1 MRCGSRRETAKDFRS
16 RDKPTVM
23 ATDAGAHEADD
34 EVERLLSVTPGDT
47 EKPDDVT
54 FARNVFLP
62 LSTAC
67 VNSCDYCA
75 FYDEPGEAKLMS
87 PEEVRETLERGAQ
100 AGCTEAL
107 FSFGTRAETY
117 PSVRDELGAMGY
129 EDTLDYLYDCCVEA
143 LELGILPHTNA
154 GVMTYDEIERLA
166 EVNAS
171 MGLMLET
178 TASVGAHEGYATKKP
193 ERRLRAIRDAGRAGV
208 PYTTGILVGIGET
221 PHDRAESLLA
231 VRDIHEEYGHI
242 QEVIIQNVVPNERS
256 DYERPS
262 ADTVRRTVA
271 MARFALPDEV
281 EVQVPPNLSTDL
293 PSLVH
298 SGAGDLGGVSAVTDD
313 YINPDYDWPA
323 VERLCDVADEAGAEL
338 SERLPV
344 YPRYVEQGWLSDRVE
359 EAVAGVEPV
368 GTD

>member
-1 MRCGSRRETAKDFRS
+1 
-16 RDKPTVM
+16 
-23 ATDAGAHEADD
+23 
-34 EVERLLSVTPGDT
+34 
-47 EKPDDVT
+47 
-54 FARNVFLP
+54 
-62 LSTAC
+62 
-67 VNSCDYCA
+67 
-75 FYDEPGEAKLMS
+75 MS
-87 PEEVRETLERGAQ
+87 PDEVRETLERGVR

-117 PSVRDELGAMGY
+117 PAIREKLAALGY

-178 TASVGAHEGYATKKP
+178 TAKVEPHDGYATKQPK
-193 ERRLRAIRDAGRAGV
+193 RRLQAIHDAGRADV

-221 PHDRAESLLA
+221 ERDRAESLLA
-231 VRDIHEEYGHI
+231 IRDAHREHGHI

-256 DYERPS
+256 DFERPS
-262 ADTVRRTVA
+262 LETMRKTVA
-271 MARFALPDEV
+271 MARVALPDEV

-293 PSLVH
+293 PSLVRA
-298 SGAGDLGGVSAVTDD
+298 GAGDLGGVSAVTDD

-323 VERLCDVADEAGAEL
+323 VERLRDVADAADSEL
-338 SERLPV
+338 VERLPV
-344 YPRYVEQGWLSDRVE
+344 YPRYVEDGWLSERVE
-359 EAVAGVEPV
+359 ETIAQTEKRCVETPD
-368 GTD
+368 GG

>member
-1 MRCGSRRETAKDFRS
+1 MPTPSRF
-16 RDKPTVM
+16 
-23 ATDAGAHEADD
+23 DAEHADEE
-34 EVERLLSVTPGDT
+34 EVERILSVTPDET
-47 EKPDDVT
+47 DVPDEVT

-75 FYDEPGEAKLMS
+75 FYDVRGEATLMK
-87 PEEVRETLERGAQ
+87 PEEVRETLERGVR

-117 PSVRDELGAMGY
+117 PAIRDELDEMGY
-129 EDTLDYLYDCCVEA
+129 DDTLDYLYDCCVEA

-178 TASVGAHEGYATKKP
+178 TASVEAHEGYATKKP
-193 ERRLRAIRDAGRAGV
+193 GRRLRAIHDAGRAGV
-208 PYTTGILVGIGET
+208 PYTTGILVGIGEGWR
-221 PHDRAESLLA
+221 DRAESLLA
-231 VRDIHEEYGHI
+231 IRDAHREHGHV
-242 QEVIIQNVVPNERS
+242 QEVIVQNVVPNERS
-256 DYERPS
+256 DFERP
-262 ADTVRRTVA
+262 DIKTLRRTVA
-271 MARFALPDEV
+271 MARAALPNEV

-293 PSLVH
+293 PSLVRA
-298 SGAGDLGGVSAVTDD
+298 GAGDLGGVSPLTDD

-323 VERLCDVADEAGAEL
+323 VKRLRTVATEADAEL
-338 SERLPV
+338 VERLPV
-344 YPRYVEQGWLSDRVE
+344 YPRYVENGWLSPCVE
-359 EAVAGVEPV
+359 DTVAETAKRGAEATEGA
-368 GTD
+368 

>member
-1 MRCGSRRETAKDFRS
+1 
-16 RDKPTVM
+16 M
-23 ATDAGAHEADD
+23 ATNTGARDVDDA
-34 EVERLLSVTPGDT
+34 EVESLLSVTPDDIDT
-47 EKPDDVT
+47 PDEVT

-75 FYDEPGEAKLMS
+75 FYDERGEANLMT
-87 PEEVRETLERGAQ
+87 PDEVRETLERGVR

-117 PSVRDELGAMGY
+117 PAIREELNALGY
-129 EDTLDYLYDCCVEA
+129 DDTLDYLYDCCVEA

-154 GVMTYDEIERLA
+154 GVMTRDEIERLA

-178 TASVGAHEGYATKKP
+178 TAKVEPHEGYATKQPK
-193 ERRLRAIRDAGRAGV
+193 RRLRAIHDAGRAGI

-221 PHDRAESLLA
+221 ERDRAESLLA
-231 VRDIHEEYGHI
+231 IRDAHREHGHI

-256 DYERPS
+256 DFERPS
-262 ADTVRRTVA
+262 LETMRKTVA
-271 MARFALPDEV
+271 MARVGLPDEV
-281 EVQVPPNLSTDL
+281 EAQIPPNLSTDL

-298 SGAGDLGGVSAVTDD
+298 AGAGDLGGVSAVTDD

-323 VERLCDVADEAGAEL
+323 VERLRDVADEADARL
-338 SERLPV
+338 FERLPV
-344 YPRYVEQGWLSDRVE
+344 YPRYVEDGWLSERVE
-359 EAVAGVEPV
+359 ETVAQTEKRGVEKAD
-368 GTD
+368 GA

>member
-1 MRCGSRRETAKDFRS
+1 
-16 RDKPTVM
+16 M
-23 ATDAGAHEADD
+23 ATYAGAHEADD
-34 EVERLLSVTPGDT
+34 EEVEHLLSVTPGDI
-47 EKPDDVT
+47 EKPEEVT

-117 PSVRDELGAMGY
+117 PSVRDELEEMGY
-129 EDTLDYLYDCCVEA
+129 EDTLDYLYDCCLEA
-143 LELGILPHTNA
+143 LDHGLLPHTNA
-154 GVMTYDEIERLA
+154 GVMTRDEIETLA
-166 EVNAS
+166 EVNSS

-178 TASVGAHEGYATKKP
+178 TASVEAHEGYATKKP

-208 PYTTGILVGIGET
+208 PYTTGILIGIGEK
-221 PHDRAESLLA
+221 PRDRAESLLA
-231 VRDIHEEYGHI
+231 IRDIHEEYGHV

-256 DYERPS
+256 DFERPS
-262 ADTVRRTVA
+262 TDTVSRTVS
-271 MARFALPDEV
+271 MARVALPEDI

-298 SGAGDLGGVSAVTDD
+298 AGAGDLGGVSAVTDD

-323 VERLCDVADEAGAEL
+323 VERLRDVADEAGAEL
-338 SERLPV
+338 IERLPV
-344 YPRYVEQGWLSDRVE
+344 YPRYVEEGWLSERVE
-359 EAVAGVEPV
+359 EAVVELDCV

>member
-1 MRCGSRRETAKDFRS
+1 MASTDESDRS
-16 RDKPTVM
+16 E
-23 ATDAGAHEADD
+23 GLGEYEADTD
-34 EVERLLSVTPGDT
+34 EVDDLLSVKPEDT
-47 EKPDDVT
+47 DAPNEVT

-75 FYDEPGEAKLMS
+75 FYDKPGEASLMT
-87 PEEVRETLERGAQ
+87 PQEVRETLKRGAR

-117 PSVRDELGAMGY
+117 PAVQEELDSMGY
-129 EDTLDYLYDCCVEA
+129 DDTLDYLYDCCLEA
-143 LELGILPHTNA
+143 LELGVLPHTNA
-154 GVMTYDEIERLA
+154 GVMTRDELERLS

-178 TASVGAHEGYATKKP
+178 TATVEAHEGYATKKP

-221 PHDRAESLLA
+221 RRDRAESLLA
-231 VRDIHEEYGHI
+231 IRDIHREYGHI
-242 QEVIIQNVVPNERS
+242 QEVIVQNVVPNERS
-256 DYERPS
+256 DFSRPS
-262 ADTVRRTVA
+262 LETVRETVA
-271 MARFALPDEV
+271 MARSALPDEV
-281 EVQVPPNLSTDL
+281 EVQVPPNLSRGL
-293 PSLVH
+293 SSLVRA
-298 SGAGDLGGVSAVTDD
+298 GAGDLGGVSPLTDD

-323 VERLCDVADEAGAEL
+323 VKRLRAVAEEAEAEL

-344 YPRYVEQGWLSDRVE
+344 YPRYVEDGWLSTRVE
-359 EAVAGVEPV
+359 DAVDEARKEF
-368 GTD
+368 

>member
-1 MRCGSRRETAKDFRS
+1 MAEPSRSDTES
-16 RDKPTVM
+16 
-23 ATDAGAHEADD
+23 HAD
-34 EVERLLSVTPGDT
+34 EQELERLLSVTPEDT
-47 EKPDDVT
+47 EKPEEVT

-75 FYDEPGEAKLMS
+75 FYDERGEANLMS
-87 PEEVRETLERGAQ
+87 PAEVRETLEGGVR

-117 PSVRDELGAMGY
+117 PAIREQLEEMGY
-129 EDTLDYLYDCCVEA
+129 GDTLEYLYDCCLVA

-154 GVMTYDEIERLA
+154 GVMTYDEIEQLG

-178 TASVGAHEGYATKKP
+178 TASVEAHEGYATKQPK
-193 ERRLRAIRDAGRAGV
+193 RRLRAIHEAGRAGV
-208 PYTTGILVGIGET
+208 PYTTGILVGIGERW
-221 PHDRAESLLA
+221 HDRAESLLA
-231 VRDIHEEYGHI
+231 IRDAHREYGHI

-262 ADTVRRTVA
+262 IETVRRTVA
-271 MARFALPDEV
+271 MARVALPDEV

-293 PSLVH
+293 SSLVRA
-298 SGAGDLGGVSAVTDD
+298 GAGDLGGVSPLTDD

-323 VERLCDVADEAGAEL
+323 VKRLRDAADEADAEL
-338 SERLPV
+338 DERLPV
-344 YPRYVEQGWLSDRVE
+344 YPRYVENGWLSERVQ
-359 EAVAGVEPV
+359 EAVDQTEKRGVDV
-368 GTD
+368 ADGA

>member
-1 MRCGSRRETAKDFRS
+1 
-16 RDKPTVM
+16 M
-23 ATDAGAHEADD
+23 ATNTGARDVDDA
-34 EVERLLSVTPGDT
+34 EVESLLSVTPDDIDT
-47 EKPDDVT
+47 PDEVT

-75 FYDEPGEAKLMS
+75 FYDERGEANLMT
-87 PEEVRETLERGAQ
+87 PDEVRETLERGVR

-107 FSFGTRAETY
+107 FSFGTRAGTY
-117 PSVRDELGAMGY
+117 PAIREELNALGY
-129 EDTLDYLYDCCVEA
+129 DDTLDYLYDCCVEA

-154 GVMTYDEIERLA
+154 GVMTRDEIERLA

-178 TASVGAHEGYATKKP
+178 TAKVEPHEGYATKQPK
-193 ERRLRAIRDAGRAGV
+193 RRLRAIHDAGRAGI

-221 PHDRAESLLA
+221 ERDRAESLLA
-231 VRDIHEEYGHI
+231 IRDAHREHGHI

-256 DYERPS
+256 DFERPS
-262 ADTVRRTVA
+262 LETMRKTVA
-271 MARFALPDEV
+271 MARVAVPDEV

-293 PSLVH
+293 PSLVRA
-298 SGAGDLGGVSAVTDD
+298 GAGDLGGVSAVTDD

-323 VERLCDVADEAGAEL
+323 VERLRDVADEADARL
-338 SERLPV
+338 FERLPV
-344 YPRYVEQGWLSDRVE
+344 YPRYVEDGWLSERVE
-359 EAVAGVEPV
+359 ETVAQTEKSDVETAD
-368 GTD
+368 GA

>member
-1 MRCGSRRETAKDFRS
+1 
-16 RDKPTVM
+16 M
-23 ATDAGAHEADD
+23 ATHEGAGNFGDT
-34 EVERLLSVTPGDT
+34 EVERLLSVTPEDT
-47 EKPDDVT
+47 DAPDEVT

-75 FYDEPGEAKLMS
+75 FYDERGDASLMS
-87 PEEVRETLERGAQ
+87 PDEVRETLERGVR

-117 PSVRDELGAMGY
+117 PSIREELDEMGY
-129 EDTLDYLYDCCVEA
+129 DDTLDYLYDCCVKA

-154 GVMTYDEIERLA
+154 GVMTYDEIEHLA

-178 TASVGAHEGYATKKP
+178 TATVEAHEGYATKQPK
-193 ERRLRAIRDAGRAGV
+193 RRIRAIRDAGRADV
-208 PYTTGILVGIGET
+208 PYTTGILVGIGEGWR
-221 PHDRAESLLA
+221 DRAESLLA
-231 VRDIHEEYGHI
+231 IRDAHREHGHV
-242 QEVIIQNVVPNERS
+242 QEVIVQNVVPNERS

-262 ADTVRRTVA
+262 LETVRRTVA
-271 MARFALPDEV
+271 MARVALPDDV

-293 PSLVH
+293 PSLVRA
-298 SGAGDLGGVSAVTDD
+298 GAGDLGGVSPLTDD

-323 VERLCDVADEAGAEL
+323 VERLRAAADDADAEL
-338 SERLPV
+338 VERLPV
-344 YPRYVEQGWLSDRVE
+344 YPRYIEDGWLSEKVERV
-359 EAVAGVEPV
+359 VEYV
-368 GTD
+368 NS

>member
-1 MRCGSRRETAKDFRS
+1 
-16 RDKPTVM
+16 M
-23 ATDAGAHEADD
+23 ATNAGAYEADDD
-34 EVERLLSVTPGDT
+34 EVERLLSVKPGDI
-47 EKPDDVT
+47 EKPDEVT

-75 FYDEPGEAKLMS
+75 FYDERGEANLMS
-87 PEEVRETLERGAQ
+87 PEEVRETLERGAR

-117 PSVRDELGAMGY
+117 PSIRDELGAMGY
-129 EDTLDYLYDCCVEA
+129 DDTLDYLYDCCVEA
-143 LELGILPHTNA
+143 LDRGLLPHTNA

-178 TASVGAHEGYATKKP
+178 TASVEAHEGYATKQPK
-193 ERRLRAIRDAGRAGV
+193 RRLRAIGDAGRAGV
-208 PYTTGILVGIGET
+208 PYTTGILVGIGDT
-221 PHDRAESLLA
+221 RRDRAESLLA
-231 VRDIHEEYGHI
+231 IRDAHDEHGHI

-256 DYERPS
+256 DFERPS
-262 ADTVRRTVA
+262 LETVRRTVA
-271 MARFALPDEV
+271 MARVALPEDV

-293 PSLVH
+293 PSLVRA
-298 SGAGDLGGVSAVTDD
+298 GAGDLGGVSAVTDD

-323 VERLCDVADEAGAEL
+323 VERLRDAADEADAEL
-338 SERLPV
+338 VERLPV
-344 YPRYVEQGWLSDRVE
+344 YPRYVDEGWLSERVE
-359 EAVAGVEPV
+359 DAVAGVRKR
-368 GTD
+368 GAQ